1 MEGQG
6 KPIPHG
12 FKSAPEFQEFGRR
25 LRIGLPEGT
34 QPLLQGSSV
43 TGRSYRSGEPFDE
56 VRQSDLDVAL
66 VGLDLFEGGQAL
78 GLKAKDG
85 TRIGPLSPQDLSNL
99 GLLGLRDQ
107 LTAFT
112 GRPVNFML
120 FASLEAA
127 LKRPSI
133 WVA

>member
-1 MEGQG
+1 MDGQG
-6 KPIPHG
+6 KPVPHG
-12 FKSAPEFQEFGRR
+12 FKSAEEFQEFGRQ
-25 LRIGLPEGT
+25 LRSGLPEGT

-43 TGRSYRSGEPFDE
+43 TGRRYRSGESFDE
-56 VRQSDLDVAL
+56 VHQSDLDIAL
-66 VGLDLFEGGQAL
+66 VGFDLFERGQVL
-78 GLKAKDG
+78 GLKAKDR

-99 GLLGLRDQ
+99 GLLRLRDQ

-133 WVA
+133 WVT